1 MAAVI
6 PSEIGEI
13 AKEAVQETILGSDES
28 SQKSSS
34 FADDTH
40 ARFEKFAHRD
50 EETGELILSPEEF
63 IEVVTEGGE
72 DFVSQTTLPIHVYGT
87 FHFQLY

>member
-13 AKEAVQETILGSDES
+13 AKEAVKETILGSDES

-34 FADDTH
+34 FSEETH
-40 ARFEKFAHRD
+40 ARFEKHAHRD
-50 EETGELILSPEEF
+50 EETGELFLSPEEF
-63 IEVVTEGGE
+63 IDVVTEGGE
-72 DFVSQTTLPIHVYGT
+72 DFVSQTTLRIHVYDT
-87 FHFQLY
+87 YQCQRY